1 MTLLSRLVSSAVW
14 AVLAFGIGAASAQAQ
29 VQERGGDSRP
39 NLSLVVHLSA
49 DRRIVVPTVDQ
60 GVISFEIYNAYPRPM
75 LVQLGVDGAP
85 PLAGGGAAPAGGRVA
100 RGKSTQVVVES
111 GQTVIL
117 GGVTDGKSVTV
128 EAVPSLAKIPYVSRL
143 FRNREERS
151 ENSIMLIVTP
161 EIVN

>member
-1 MTLLSRLVSSAVW
+1 MTLLTRLVSSVVAATV
-14 AVLAFGIGAASAQAQ
+14 AFGIGAASAQ

-39 NLSLVVHLSA
+39 SLNLVVHLSA

-85 PLAGGGAAPAGGRVA
+85 PLGGAGAWPAGGTVV
-100 RGKSTQVVVES
+100 RGKATQVVVGS

-117 GGVTDGKSVTV
+117 GGVTDGKAVTL
-128 EAVPSLAKIPYVSRL
+128 EAAPVLGNIPMLGML
-143 FRNREERS
+143 FRSREMRS
-151 ENSIMLIVTP
+151 ENNIMLIITP
-161 EIVN
+161 NIVN